1 MKVLKIIG
9 NFFAAMVP
17 LIVFFAVQII
27 VLFLGL
33 LIAYAVEMMSS
44 SAFPETFSDKSVFVI
59 GIAANLICFFA
70 AIAEMKIHR
79 FSFRDISPVR
89 QNGRVYIMAV
99 LFAIGAFFA
108 FILADSLVMKIP
120 GMPKAAAAQEMTDSM
135 IVLTFI
141 AYLTDPFV
149 EELIFRGLMVR
160 TFEKRFPAWVGAAAV
175 TVVYILMYSTY
186 SICFVLLF
194 SVMLMFIRYKFGDL
208 KLCFLFHLIVT
219 VMSVAISLVKAE
231 YYEQVINIGG
241 AVGVV
246 IAAAAMFF
254 MLKFASR
261 SDSDSGNA

>member
-17 LIVFFAVQII
+17 FIVYYAVQAI
-27 VLFLGL
+27 VIFLGL
-33 LIAYAVEMMSS
+33 FIAYAAEMMSS

-59 GIAANLICFFA
+59 GIVGNLICIFA

-89 QNGRVYIMAV
+89 QNGRVYITAV
-99 LFAIGAFFA
+99 LFTIGAVFA
-108 FILADSLVMKIP
+108 FILVDSLVMKIP
-120 GMPKAAAAQEMTDSM
+120 GMPKAAAAQEMTNSM
-135 IVLTFI
+135 IVLTLI
-141 AYLTDPFV
+141 VYLSDSFV
-149 EELIFRGLMVR
+149 EELVFRGLMVR
-160 TFEKRFPAWVGAAAV
+160 AFEKRFPAWVGAAAV
-175 TVVYILMYSTY
+175 TITYTLMYSNY

-194 SVMLMFIRYKFGDL
+194 GVVLMFIRYKFGDL
-208 KLCFLFHLIVT
+208 KLCILVHLIVT
-219 VMSVAISLVKAE
+219 VMSVTISLVKAE
-231 YYEQVINIGG
+231 YYEPVINIGG

-261 SDSDSGNA
+261 SDPASDNA